1 MADKEKKVEEA
12 EAPAT
17 EQVEVERV
25 GDAAKAEAEAVE
37 ALPKAEAAEAPK
49 PEKVAK
55 EPGKKPA
62 NYTPRLKADYDER
75 IVAEMTK
82 RFGYKNRMEV
92 PRLDKIVINMG
103 VGEATQDK
111 KKVEAAAAEM
121 QAIAGQKPVIAKAKK
136 SIAQFKL
143 REGMPIGCKVTLR
156 RDRMFEFLDRLV
168 PIALPRVRD
177 FRGLNPKS
185 FDGRGNYAMG
195 LKEQI
200 IFPEINYDQIDKVRG
215 MDVIVTTTAKTD
227 EEARELLRLFN
238 FPFPAE
244 EQRQAA

>member
-111 KKVEAAAAEM
+111 KRVETAAAEM
-121 QAIAGQKPVIAKAKK
+121 QQIAGQKPVITKAKK
-136 SIAQFKL
+136 
-143 REGMPIGCKVTLR
+143 
-156 RDRMFEFLDRLV
+156 
-168 PIALPRVRD
+168 
-177 FRGLNPKS
+177 
-185 FDGRGNYAMG
+185 
-195 LKEQI
+195 
-200 IFPEINYDQIDKVRG
+200 
-215 MDVIVTTTAKTD
+215 
-227 EEARELLRLFN
+227 
-238 FPFPAE
+238 
-244 EQRQAA
+244 